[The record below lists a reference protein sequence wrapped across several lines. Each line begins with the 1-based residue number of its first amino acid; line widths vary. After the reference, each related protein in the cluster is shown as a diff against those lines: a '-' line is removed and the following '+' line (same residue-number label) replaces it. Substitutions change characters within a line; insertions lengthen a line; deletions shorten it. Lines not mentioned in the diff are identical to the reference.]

1 MNTLEKYFEDK
12 MNDCLCILSFQLD
25 QNLLENKNHLYSF
38 YIPHLHIISSSK
50 TIFEVIDL
58 SEVPDM
64 QLELGLSPSDFYLP
78 SLSIREGNGTPLQ
91 YSCHVPQCSSQE
103 CL

>member
-78 SLSIREGNGTPLQ
+78 SLSIRERESFQRYFICILVTFP
-91 YSCHVPQCSSQE
+91 
-103 CL
+103 